1 MINGHGDDLHLF
13 NVDIEHNFSSNVYYK
28 GCPQPLLEH
37 LKQHIESIQ
46 GYPSPAASELN
57 VMAAKYFGLN
67 ENQFLFGNG
76 ATEIFYLLAHLYKGK
91 TATIIGPTFSEYED
105 ACSMYQITVFHE
117 LWDNIDKT
125 ELNTDLVFICNPN
138 NPTGKIYP
146 KKKIEQFLCENPNT
160 QFVIDEAYIEFTTQ
174 ETSVID
180 LFVNYKNLIIVK
192 SLTKT
197 FTIPGIRLGYVIA
210 PPHIIKGMEQF
221 KMPWSVNIMA
231 CKAGAY
237 IFKHYKQIQFQA
249 SVLLAETERFKQQID
264 TINYLQ
270 VQKGYTSYFLV
281 KLKKGTAGDLKK
293 YLVHSH
299 KILIRDAT
307 NFVGLEGEYIRLA
320 VQSEAANKT
329 LIKALKQ
336 WN

>member
-28 GCPQPLLEH
+28 GCPPNLLKH
-37 LKQHIESIQ
+37 LTEQIESIQ

-57 VMAAKYFGLN
+57 VLAAKHFGLN

-76 ATEIFYLLAHLYKGK
+76 ATEIFYILAHLYTGK

-105 ACSMYQITVFHE
+105 ACKMHQIAVFHE
-117 LWDNIDKT
+117 LWEHIET
-125 ELNTDLVFICNPN
+125 IEFNTDLVFICNPN

-146 KKKIEQFLCENPNT
+146 KKKIEQLLCEHPNT
-160 QFVIDEAYIEFTTQ
+160 QFVIDEAYIEFTTK

-180 LFVNYKNLIIVK
+180 LFVNYKNLMIVK

-197 FTIPGIRLGYVIA
+197 FTIPGIRLGYIIA
-210 PPHIIKGMEQF
+210 PPHIIKGMRQL
-221 KMPWSVNIMA
+221 KMPWSVNILA
-231 CKAGAY
+231 CKAGEF
-237 IFKHYKQIQFQA
+237 IFKHYNQIQFQA
-249 SVLLAETERFKQQID
+249 SELLLETETFKKEID
-264 TINYLQ
+264 AIIDLQ
-270 VQKGYTSYFLV
+270 VQKSYTSYFLV
-281 KLKKGTAGDLKK
+281 KLLKGTAGDLKN

-299 KILIRDAT
+299 KILVRDAT

-320 VQSEAANKT
+320 VQSKEANVA

-336 WN
+336 WR